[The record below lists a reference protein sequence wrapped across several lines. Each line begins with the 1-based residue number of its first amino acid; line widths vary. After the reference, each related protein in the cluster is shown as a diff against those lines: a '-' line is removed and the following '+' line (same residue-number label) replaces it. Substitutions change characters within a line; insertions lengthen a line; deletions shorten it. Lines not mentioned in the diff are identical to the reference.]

1 MTYTLEEKCWIW
13 LATLRGLG
21 DKALRGLVE
30 QMGSA
35 EAVRRAAVQSP
46 ADLPLDDKVRAQ
58 MAKTMSPDYL
68 DRLAAALDRRGIV
81 AVTPPH
87 SQYSSLLA
95 QLPDAPVL
103 LYAKGDLSL
112 MQSPGLIAVVG
123 SRSATRYGQKMAYQL
138 ARDLALEGVT
148 IVSGMARGVDSYAHQ
163 GALAAGGK
171 TIAVLGCGVD
181 VVYPPENGALYD
193 QIAEQGLLLSEYLPG
208 AEPLKGHFPERNRI
222 ISGLCHG
229 VLVLEGSE
237 RSGSRITANLA
248 LDQGREVMAVPGNID
263 LPLSYTPNQ
272 LIREGCAL
280 ITTAQDVMEAMGW
293 AQAKEQP
300 HEPPT
305 REKAAPGQRARR
317 EAPAPQPEEEPIR
330 VTPGK
335 PTEDETRIMG
345 MLSMGPASFDEIY
358 EALEFS
364 PAKLGATLTIMVAKG
379 MLNALP
385 GKVYELHE

>member
-1 MTYTLEEKCWIW
+1 MTYTMEEKCWIW
-13 LATLRGLG
+13 LATLKGLG
-21 DKALRGLVE
+21 DKAFRSLIEAL
-30 QMGSA
+30 GSA
-35 EAVRRAAVQSP
+35 QAVRQAALQSP
-46 ADLPLDDKVRAQ
+46 GDLPLEENVKAQ
-58 MAKTMSPDYL
+58 MARTLSPDYL

-81 AVTPPH
+81 AVTPMNP
-87 SQYSSLLA
+87 QYSGLLA

-123 SRSATRYGQKMAYQL
+123 SRSATRYWQKAAYQL
-138 ARDLALEGVT
+138 ARDLAMQGVT

-181 VVYPPENGALYD
+181 VIYPPENGALYD

-229 VLVLEGSE
+229 VLVLEGGE

-280 ITTAQDVMEAMGW
+280 ITSAQDVMEAMGW
-293 AQAKEQP
+293 ANAQASVQQEKPAAQQP
-300 HEPPT
+300 
-305 REKAAPGQRARR
+305 RR
-317 EAPAPQPEEEPIR
+317 QEAPEAEEPIR

-335 PTEDETRIMG
+335 PTADETKIMG

-385 GKVYELHE
+385 GKVYEIHE